1 MLCLIIFLTL
11 LSEILA
17 FHLYMGAKAIAPNDP
32 YNINDY
38 EIPKWAEQKFKN
50 NKIPKFS
57 EYHKK
62 IKSQNQKITLFQLK
76 KHYNAIKHCN
86 LPFGLVQK

>member
-32 YNINDY
+32 YINDY
-38 EIPKWAEQKFKN
+38 Y
-50 NKIPKFS
+50 IPKFS

-62 IKSQNQKITLFQLK
+62 NK
-76 KHYNAIKHCN
+76 KPQPKNNFISIEEAHYKAIKHCN
-86 LPFGLVQK
+86 LPFGLLQ